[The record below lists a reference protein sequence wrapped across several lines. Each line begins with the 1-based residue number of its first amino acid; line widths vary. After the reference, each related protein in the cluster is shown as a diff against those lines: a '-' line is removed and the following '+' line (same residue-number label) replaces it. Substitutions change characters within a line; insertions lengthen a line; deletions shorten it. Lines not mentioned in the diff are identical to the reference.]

1 MGVREMLEEEN
12 HSYNTKIQ
20 HRENKD
26 FSRSKKREAKGGRDE
41 KKNLFASE
49 QTLGR
54 EGDGKRGPLILY
66 WLFKKLPNA
75 YSEQIWKS
83 LQVH

>member
-41 KKNLFASE
+41 KKIF
-49 QTLGR
+49 
-54 EGDGKRGPLILY
+54 
-66 WLFKKLPNA
+66 
-75 YSEQIWKS
+75 
-83 LQVH
+83 LQVSKRWEEKGMEKEVP